1 MSRDDTA
8 ELALN
13 NIHSLAQI
21 HIYFICIVLSVH
33 NTEAYYVET
42 FPVVQKQPDDQ
53 YDIAHYVGTIPVV
66 HVVNSSIISSIFFLT
81 MRLSYTFICT

>member
-1 MSRDDTA
+1 MSRDDIA

-13 NIHSLAQI
+13 NNHSLAQI

-53 YDIAHYVGTIPVV
+53 YDITHYVEAIPVV
-66 HVVNSSIISSIFFLT
+66 REHT
-81 MRLSYTFICT
+81 